1 MERGSVDV
9 DGTRHSA
16 KLAWRALALLQE
28 ELERDGVPVSRGS
41 WVEERNLEEFLEDP
55 FCTTKIG
62 GTDPWPTAGLPG

>member
-28 ELERDGVPVSRGS
+28 ELERAGVPVSRGS
-41 WVEERNLEEFLEDP
+41 WAEERNLEEFLEDP

-62 GTDPWPTAGLPG
+62 GTD